1 MSKKDQV
8 VPKPLEQFKDFD
20 EAQDFVIAVRTLAMR
35 SCPKD
40 DIKLA
45 SKIYAIF
52 DAASFGLYVE
62 QATEKKNG

>member
-1 MSKKDQV
+1 MSKEDQV
-8 VPKPLEQFKDFD
+8 VPKPLEQFKSFE
-20 EAQDFVIAVRTLAMR
+20 EAQQFVIAIRTLAMR

-40 DIKLA
+40 DLKLA

-62 QATEKKNG
+62 QATEAENG